1 MHFSHLIET
10 LKSTISSPLFVKAPR
25 PVVTHRPGHDTT

>member
-10 LKSTISSPLFVKAPR
+10 LKSTISSLSFVKAPR
-25 PVVTHRPGHDTT
+25 PVCDHRPGHDTT